1 MGLARVSAVAERL
14 GVTQP
19 ALCSVIIAGTNGKG
33 STTVALEQLLLEA
46 GLSVGATLSPHISRF
61 NERVR
66 LDGEQADDE
75 MLCRA
80 FAAVDQ
86 AREEVLLTYFEFST
100 LVALWVFKEQQVDV
114 ALLEV
119 GLGGRLD
126 AFNLVDAELAIITS
140 IGLDHQAL
148 LGDDRE
154 TIGREKAGVL
164 RASQQAVFG
173 DALPASIAEVATS
186 LGTQTFTLG
195 QDFWCHQ
202 QAQHWE
208 YQSADGPSWVLP
220 YGALAPSNCAL
231 AIQTCGLV
239 LADLRHKR
247 PLTDAAPAEK
257 LTQALAQQAI
267 SKAWLPGRLQPIA
280 AFGRDWLLDV
290 GHNPLAASFVL
301 RLLRQRY
308 PTRRVVA
315 LFGQLSDKDS
325 ASVVAQLRDRVAC
338 WVLVPTQGFRAQS
351 SSKLL
356 GKLEVAGMLGDADRP
371 LQITAAENF
380 SDGVAMARQ
389 RCGPRDVILAFGA
402 FNVVEQALQTFPQG
416 L

>member
-14 GVTQP
+14 DVTKP
-19 ALCSVIIAGTNGKG
+19 APCSVIIAGTNGKG

-46 GLSVGATLSPHISRF
+46 GLSVGATLSPHISKF

-66 LDGEQADDE
+66 LDGQQADDA

-80 FAAVDQ
+80 FAAVDG
-86 AREEVLLTYFEFST
+86 ARGEILLTYFEFST
-100 LVALWVFKEQQVDV
+100 LVALWLFKEQQVDV

-126 AFNLVDAELAIITS
+126 AFNLVDAQVAIITS

-148 LGDDRE
+148 LGDDLQ

-164 RASQQAVFG
+164 RGSQQAVFG
-173 DALPASIAEVATS
+173 EALPTSIGEVATS

-195 QDFWCHQ
+195 QDFWCQ
-202 QAQHWE
+202 QKAQYWE
-208 YQSADGPSWVLP
+208 YHSAAGATLVLP
-220 YGALAPSNCAL
+220 YGALAPTNCAL
-231 AIQTCGLV
+231 AIQACALV
-239 LADLRHKR
+239 LGLTETHDQSQVEPLR
-247 PLTDAAPAEK
+247 E
-257 LTQALAQQAI
+257 LTQAQAHQAI
-267 SKAWLPGRLQPIA
+267 SNAWLPGRLQPIA

-290 GHNPLAASFVL
+290 GHNPLAASFML

-325 ASVVAQLRDRVAC
+325 AAVVTQLRDRVAC

-351 SSKLL
+351 SAALL
-356 GKLEVAGMLGDADRP
+356 GKLQAAGMVGGAGQP
-371 LQITAAENF
+371 LQIAAAENF

>member
-1 MGLARVSAVAERL
+1 MGLARVSTVAARL
-14 GVTQP
+14 DVAQP
-19 ALCSVIIAGTNGKG
+19 ASCSVIIAGTNGKG

-46 GLSVGATLSPHISRF
+46 GLTVGATLSPHISRF

-66 LDGEQADDE
+66 IDGEQASDE

-86 AREEVLLTYFEFST
+86 ARDEVLLTYFEFST
-100 LVALWVFKEQQVDV
+100 LVALWLFKEQQVDV

-126 AFNLVDAELAIITS
+126 AFNLVDAQVAIITS

-148 LGDDRE
+148 LGDDVQ

-173 DALPASIAEVATS
+173 EALPGSIAEIATS

-195 QDFWCHQ
+195 QDFWCQ
-202 QAQHWE
+202 QKAQHWQ
-208 YQSADGPSWVLP
+208 YQSASGTTWALP
-220 YGALAPSNCAL
+220 YGSLAPTNCAL
-231 AIQTCGLV
+231 AIQACALV
-239 LADLRHKR
+239 LEQCQARS
-247 PLTDAAPAEK
+247 
-257 LTQALAQQAI
+257 LTQAQAHQAI
-267 SKAWLPGRLQPIA
+267 SKAWLPGRLQPMA

-290 GHNPLAASFVL
+290 GHNPLAASFIL

-325 ASVVAQLRDRVAC
+325 PAVVRQLRDRVAC
-338 WVLVPTQGFRAQS
+338 WVLVPTQGLRAQS
-351 SSKLL
+351 SARLL
-356 GKLEVAGMLGDADRP
+356 DKLETAGMVGGADRP
-371 LQITAAENF
+371 LQIAVADNF

>member
-1 MGLARVSAVAERL
+1 MGLARVSTVAERL

-19 ALCSVIIAGTNGKG
+19 APCSVIIAGTNGKG
-33 STTVALEQLLLEA
+33 STTVALEQLLLET

-66 LDGEQADDE
+66 LGGELADDE

-86 AREEVLLTYFEFST
+86 ARDEVLLTYFEFST
-100 LVALWVFKEQQVDV
+100 LVALWLFKEQRVDV

-126 AFNLVDAELAIITS
+126 AFNLVDAQVAIITS

-148 LGDDRE
+148 LGNDVQ

-164 RASQQAVFG
+164 RSSQQAVFG
-173 DALPASIAEVATS
+173 EALPSSIAEVATS
-186 LGTQTFTLG
+186 LGTQTLTLG
-195 QDFWCHQ
+195 QDFWCQ
-202 QAQHWE
+202 QKAQHWE
-208 YQSADGPSWVLP
+208 YQFASGATWELP
-220 YGALAPSNCAL
+220 YGALAPTNCAL
-231 AIQTCGLV
+231 AIQACALV
-239 LADLRHKR
+239 LGRSHTQ
-247 PLTDAAPAEK
+247 P
-257 LTQALAQQAI
+257 LTQAQAHQAI
-267 SKAWLPGRLQPIA
+267 SKAWLPGRLQPTV

-290 GHNPLAASFVL
+290 GHNPLAASFML

-325 ASVVAQLRDRVAC
+325 AAVVAQLRDRVAS
-338 WVLVPTQGFRAQS
+338 WVLVPTHGFRAQS
-351 SSKLL
+351 SADLL
-356 GKLEVAGMLGDADRP
+356 GKLEAAGMAGEVDQP
-371 LQITAAENF
+371 LQIAVAENF